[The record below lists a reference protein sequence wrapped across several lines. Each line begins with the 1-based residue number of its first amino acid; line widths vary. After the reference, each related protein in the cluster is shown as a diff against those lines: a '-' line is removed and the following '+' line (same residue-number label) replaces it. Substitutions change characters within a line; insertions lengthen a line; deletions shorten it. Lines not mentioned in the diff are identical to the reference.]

1 MNQMSLGNESPWKD
15 LSDQIWGSK
24 GVKIRTD
31 TVLKQE
37 KKNKKSYI
45 DRVPLLNELEVIFQK
60 HCNKKIPKQISSML
74 LYHVL
79 L

>member
-37 KKNKKSYI
+37 KKIKN
-45 DRVPLLNELEVIFQK
+45 PT
-60 HCNKKIPKQISSML
+60 
-74 LYHVL
+74 
-79 L
+79 